1 MKLILKN
8 VKIYG
13 FDPESY
19 RTFDNDGKTV
29 KQYQVP
35 LYISE
40 ADKNLIDGYIF
51 GKTSKNDKDE
61 FVFYGKAKTP
71 IPFFDAD
78 GKKKN
83 EVVNEVFIADVSIL
97 IDEFQE
103 RNEDNS
109 LKFNEDGTPS
119 LVRYSKCLGIRYISK
134 VENEAP
140 KMPQKTYDTYAD
152 IFGGEDSI
160 EATSSNKPTPQPVF
174 NDLPDEIKGNDVEKQ
189 DLPF

>member
-19 RTFDNDGKTV
+19 RTFDNDGKSV

-40 ADKNLIDGYIF
+40 DDKNLIDGYIF

-78 GKKKN
+78 GKKKA

-97 IDEFQE
+97 IDEFADQKTGE
-103 RNEDNS
+103 
-109 LKFNEDGTPS
+109 P
-119 LVRYSKCLGIRYISK
+119 VRYSKCLGIRYISK

-160 EATSSNKPTPQPVF
+160 EASSASKPTPQPAF
-174 NDLPDEIKGNDVEKQ
+174 NDLPDEIKGSNIN
-189 DLPF
+189 DLPY

>member
-13 FDPESY
+13 FDPESH
-19 RTFDNDGKTV
+19 RTFDNDGKTT
-29 KQYQVP
+29 KQYNVP

-40 ADKNLIDGYIF
+40 DDKNLIDGYIF
-51 GKTSKNDKDE
+51 DKTSKNDKDE
-61 FVFYGKAKTP
+61 FVFYGKSKTP

-83 EVVNEVFIADVSIL
+83 EVINEVFLADVSIL
-97 IDEFQE
+97 IDEFVDPKTDE
-103 RNEDNS
+103 NI
-109 LKFNEDGTPS
+109 
-119 LVRYSKCLGIRYISK
+119 RYSKCLGIRYVSK

-140 KMPQKTYDTYAD
+140 KIPQKTYDTYSD

-160 EATSSNKPTPQPVF
+160 EATSVNKPTPTPVF
-174 NDLPDEIKGNDVEKQ
+174 NDLPWDANGNEIKKEDA
-189 DLPF
+189 PF